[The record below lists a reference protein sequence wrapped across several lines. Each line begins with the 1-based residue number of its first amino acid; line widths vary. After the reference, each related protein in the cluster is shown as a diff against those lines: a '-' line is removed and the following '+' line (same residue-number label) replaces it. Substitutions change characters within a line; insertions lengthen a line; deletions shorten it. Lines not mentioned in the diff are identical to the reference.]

1 MYSTYNEAKS
11 VVAEKFVRTFKNKT
25 YKYMTSVSKNVYIDK
40 LVDIPINTVVYII
53 AQSKRN
59 LLNKLLNTVFDV
71 ENNDK
76 VSQFKV
82 GEHVKISKYRNVS
95 AKGCNPNWTKGLFL

>member
-1 MYSTYNEAKS
+1 
-11 VVAEKFVRTFKNKT
+11 
-25 YKYMTSVSKNVYIDK
+25 MTSVSKNVYIDK

-59 LLNKLLNTVFDV
+59 LLNKLLNIVFDV

-76 VSQFKV
+76 VSQIKV